1 MPKPIET
8 VPNQRVLTI
17 HKEPTD
23 KQHKYTLNNLEAMGE
38 AARRLQ
44 SKAGFKLYMYLAKN
58 QPTEVTK
65 REWVLSSADF
75 CNWSGAGIAAYRT
88 AFKELEEEGYLI
100 PKDKT
105 KDKETIYTFFDKSQK
120 EDINAAHDNVIIEI
134 PIEKVEEVQQLQEQ
148 VAAGFVF

>member
-23 KQHKYTLNNLEAMGE
+23 KQHKFTLNNLEAMGE

-44 SKAGFKLYMYLAKN
+44 SKAGFKLQMYLAKN
-58 QPTEVTK
+58 QPTEVTR

-120 EDINAAHDNVIIEI
+120 EDIKAAHDNIIIET
-134 PIEKVEEVQQLQEQ
+134 PIEKVEEVKQLQEQ
-148 VAAGFVF
+148 VAAGFIF

>member
-1 MPKPIET
+1 MPSNIRT

-23 KQHKYTLNNLEAMGE
+23 KEHKYTVNNLAAMGE

-58 QPTEVTK
+58 QPTEVSK
-65 REWVLSSADF
+65 KEWILSSADF

-88 AFKELEEEGYLI
+88 AFDELEQEGYLI
-100 PKDKT
+100 PKNDK
-105 KDKETIYTFFDKSQK
+105 KDKETIYTFYDKAQK
-120 EDINAAHDNVIIEI
+120 EDKAAAKDNVIIET
-134 PIEKVEEVQQLQEQ
+134 PIEKIEERKKLQED
-148 VAAGFVF
+148 VAAGFKW

>member
-1 MPKPIET
+1 MATSIKT

-23 KQHKYTLNNLEAMGE
+23 KEHKYTVNNLEAMGE

-58 QPTEVTK
+58 QPTETTK

-88 AFKELEEEGYLI
+88 AFEELEEEGYLI

-105 KDKETIYTFFDKSQK
+105 KEKETIYTFFDKSQK
-120 EDINAAHDNVIIEI
+120 EDTKASKDNIIIET
-134 PIEKVEEVQQLQEQ
+134 PIEKVEEVRQLHEQ
-148 VAAGFVF
+148 VNKGFMF

>member
-58 QPTEVTK
+58 QPIEVTR

-120 EDINAAHDNVIIEI
+120 EDIKAAHDNIIIET
-134 PIEKVEEVQQLQEQ
+134 PIEKVEEVKQLQEQ
-148 VAAGFVF
+148 VAAGFIF

>member
-65 REWVLSSADF
+65 REWVHKAQFACKNAKVSGSNGSVSAQF
-75 CNWSGAGIAAYRT
+75 
-88 AFKELEEEGYLI
+88 FYLI
-100 PKDKT
+100 FFKGVSR
-105 KDKETIYTFFDKSQK
+105 KE
-120 EDINAAHDNVIIEI
+120 AC
-134 PIEKVEEVQQLQEQ
+134 
-148 VAAGFVF
+148 

>member
-8 VPNQRVLTI
+8 VPNQRFLTI

-23 KQHKYTLNNLEAMGE
+23 KQHKFTVNNLEAMGE

-120 EDINAAHDNVIIEI
+120 EDIKAAHDNVIIET

-148 VAAGFVF
+148 VAAGFIF

>member
-23 KQHKYTLNNLEAMGE
+23 KQHKFTLNNLEAMGE

-44 SKAGFKLYMYLAKN
+44 SKGGFKLYMYLAKN
-58 QPTEVTK
+58 QDK
-65 REWVLSSADF
+65 YNFALSSSDF
-75 CNWSGAGIAAYRT
+75 CNWSGLGIAAYRT
-88 AFKELEEEGYLI
+88 AFEELEKQGYLI
-100 PKDKT
+100 INGSSTNNYIFYDKA
-105 KDKETIYTFFDKSQK
+105 QK
-120 EDINAAHDNVIIEI
+120 EDEAAEKDNINITI
-134 PIEKVEEVQQLQEQ
+134 PTEKVEEVQQLQEQ

>member
-23 KQHKYTLNNLEAMGE
+23 KQHKFTANNLAALDE

-44 SKAGFKLYMYLAKN
+44 SKGGFKLYMYLAKN
-58 QPTEVTK
+58 QDK
-65 REWVLSSADF
+65 YNFALSSSDF
-75 CNWSGAGIAAYRT
+75 CNWSGLGIAAYRT
-88 AFKELEEEGYLI
+88 AFEELEKQGYLI
-100 PKDKT
+100 INGSSKNNYIFYDKA
-105 KDKETIYTFFDKSQK
+105 QK
-120 EDINAAHDNVIIEI
+120 EDEAAEKDNINITI
-134 PIEKVEEVQQLQEQ
+134 PTEKVEEVQQLQEQ